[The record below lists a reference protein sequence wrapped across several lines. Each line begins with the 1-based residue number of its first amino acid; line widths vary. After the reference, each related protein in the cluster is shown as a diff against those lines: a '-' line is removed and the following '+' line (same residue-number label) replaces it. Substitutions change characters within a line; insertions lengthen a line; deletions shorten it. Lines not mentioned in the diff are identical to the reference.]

1 MIEAW
6 CIALAIPPKSPPD
19 GRRRRAKMPPAVSPR
34 VTALLRPRPTQRCR
48 STPTAGWM
56 IRASQT
62 IPITPRTSPPNT
74 KWKLPSAL
82 KSEGTHQK
90 LSPRADPPQLIATMR
105 GRSPQR
111 AKLTSEIPTTR
122 LNDFFI
128 SCPLVM
134 LPYFFLDVRDAQ
146 PAVETDL
153 SESSATTAADF

>member
-90 LSPRADPPQLIATMR
+90 LSPRADPPQPHCNNERSIASTR
-105 GRSPQR
+105 QADERDTHNDIERYFHELPPCDAALFLSGRAR
-111 AKLTSEIPTTR
+111 LTAR
-122 LNDFFI
+122 
-128 SCPLVM
+128 
-134 LPYFFLDVRDAQ
+134 R
-146 PAVETDL
+146 
-153 SESSATTAADF
+153 